1 MMVCAR
7 AREGFYQTCTDGPP
21 LPTHAVSGGALVLLH
36 RGLRDAL
43 SPTMSHSRSWS
54 EIRTCGTCGHFFQ
67 KPTSKGGGGA
77 VLLHRNRLPI
87 LRQGLTAIFRIST
100 KIHRKARDAH
110 KTPRP
115 FPPR

>member
-36 RGLRDAL
+36 RALRDAL

-67 KPTSKGGGGA
+67 KPTPKSLTYPPEWIAGGPGHPLA
-77 VLLHRNRLPI
+77 TNSEICRHSTPCLRL
-87 LRQGLTAIFRIST
+87 AF
-100 KIHRKARDAH
+100 A
-110 KTPRP
+110 
-115 FPPR
+115 